1 MDCGWP
7 GRLGFSIL
15 TPLDKFEAQPFVVLS
30 RLVVVRELHLFTPLS
45 WLHSIFFASKI
56 GFGEQNYGPV
66 LRQQD
71 SRGDA

>member
-7 GRLGFSIL
+7 GRFGFSTL

>member
-1 MDCGWP
+1 MWLAGQV
-7 GRLGFSIL
+7 GVFNSYA
-15 TPLDKFEAQPFVVLS
+15 LDKFEAQPFVVLS
-30 RLVVVRELHLFTPLS
+30 SLVVVRELHLFTPLS
-45 WLHSIFFASKI
+45 WLHSIFLASKI